1 MQTQQQP
8 SVPWVIVPVKSFTSA
23 KQRLADVL
31 EPTARQQLAAQLA
44 TGVIRAAAPWPV
56 IVVSGDAEVA
66 AFAHSHHAHSID
78 DPKQGLNAAV
88 RAGVDAAA
96 SQGATRVV
104 IVHADLPLAFRL
116 PERLSL
122 RGLAADEALIVPDR
136 HLSGTNVLSLPTP
149 LEFAFHYGPGS
160 FQLHC
165 QEASRNHLNVVE
177 RRDQQLALDIDT
189 PSDLLQWQQ
198 MPGTSAPGLPGN

>member
-1 MQTQQQP
+1 VQTQQQP
-8 SVPWVIVPVKSFTSA
+8 WVVVPVKSFTSA
-23 KQRLADVL
+23 KQRLAEVL
-31 EPTARQQLAAQLA
+31 DPMARQHLAAQLA
-44 TGVIRAAAPWPV
+44 AGVIRAAAPWPV

-66 AFAHSHHAHSID
+66 AFAQSLQAQSID

-104 IVHADLPLAFRL
+104 IVHADLPLAFGL

-122 RGLAADEALIVPDR
+122 HGLALDEVLIVPDR
-136 HLSGTNVLSLPTP
+136 HLSGTNVLVLPTP
-149 LEFAFHYGPGS
+149 FKFVFHYGPGS

-165 QEASRNHLNVVE
+165 QEAALNNLHIVE

-189 PSDLLQWQQ
+189 PFDLLQWQQ
-198 MPGTSAPGLPGN
+198 MPGTSAPGLPAN